1 MPVDFDVVC
10 GAPRGDDVWKSIL
23 VQVRDHQIFG
33 RHSTFVDGRLS
44 TTAPSF
50 ILRVV
55 AVDTRT
61 EPGFARF
68 SPAGNQFVIAV
79 AVKICAT
86 QSVSLLHLRIQN
98 PPRPQRTRCRRFH
111 IDYDLMAVPWFYG
124 GQVALATL

>member
-1 MPVDFDVVC
+1 RV
-10 GAPRGDDVWKSIL
+10 
-23 VQVRDHQIFG
+23 
-33 RHSTFVDGRLS
+33 VDG
-44 TTAPSF
+44 
-50 ILRVV
+50 
-55 AVDTRT
+55 DTRT
-61 EPGFARF
+61 EPGFAGF

-124 GQVALATL
+124 GQVALAALEPSYFDLAGPRRRLGVIVSFAQEGTLPSPISTAI